1 MIRKK
6 IFMICSVVLLSI
18 SLSAQDIGSIMEKYG
33 KVENVELVKINNFML
48 TMARAV
54 ADKESKQV
62 LKKITG
68 IKVLSA
74 DSTANVRSLM
84 SDIDNAT
91 NRQNYE
97 KVVEVREKGET
108 VNIYF
113 KELGKNKTELL
124 VVNNEKSGT
133 LNLILVSGSITPEEF
148 EKLNNNE
155 KNKDKNKDKNNK

>member
-1 MIRKK
+1 MKMNKK
-6 IFMICSVVLLSI
+6 IFLICTVLLLSL
-18 SLSAQDIGSIMEKYG
+18 SLSAQDISSIMNKYG
-33 KVENVELVKINNFML
+33 KVENVELVKINNVML

-74 DSTANVRSLM
+74 DSTANVKGLI
-84 SDIDNAT
+84 SDIDNVT
-91 NRQNYE
+91 TRQNYE
-97 KVVEVREKGET
+97 KLVEVREKGEK

-124 VVNNEKSGT
+124 VVNSEKSGEV
-133 LNLILVSGSITPEEF
+133 NLVLISGNITPEEF
-148 EKLNNNE
+148 KELN
-155 KNKDKNKDKNNK
+155 NKDKNNK

>member
-1 MIRKK
+1 MKMNKK
-6 IFMICSVVLLSI
+6 IFLICTVLLLSL
-18 SLSAQDIGSIMEKYG
+18 SLSAQDISSIMNKYG
-33 KVENVELVKINNFML
+33 KVENVELVKINNIML

-74 DSTANVRSLM
+74 DSTANVKGLI
-84 SDIDNAT
+84 SDIDNVT
-91 NRQNYE
+91 TRQNYE
-97 KVVEVREKGET
+97 KLVEVREKGEK

-124 VVNNEKSGT
+124 VVNSEKSGEV
-133 LNLILVSGSITPEEF
+133 NLVLISGNITPEEF
-148 EKLNNNE
+148 KELN
-155 KNKDKNKDKNNK
+155 NKDKNNK

>member
-1 MIRKK
+1 MKMNKK
-6 IFMICSVVLLSI
+6 IFLICTVVLLSL
-18 SLSAQDIGSIMEKYG
+18 SLSAQDISSIMNKYG
-33 KVENVELVKINNFML
+33 KVENVELVKINNIML

-74 DSTANVRSLM
+74 DSTANVKGLI
-84 SDIDNAT
+84 SDIDNVT
-91 NRQNYE
+91 TRQNYE
-97 KVVEVREKGET
+97 KLVEVREKGEK

-124 VVNNEKSGT
+124 VVNSEKSGEV
-133 LNLILVSGSITPEEF
+133 NLVLISGNITPEEF
-148 EKLNNNE
+148 KELN
-155 KNKDKNKDKNNK
+155 NKDKNNK

>member
-1 MIRKK
+1 MKMNKK
-6 IFMICSVVLLSI
+6 IFLICTVLLLSL
-18 SLSAQDIGSIMEKYG
+18 SLSAQDISSIMNKYG
-33 KVENVELVKINNFML
+33 KVENVELVKINNIML

-74 DSTANVRSLM
+74 DSTANVKGLI
-84 SDIDNAT
+84 SDIDNVT
-91 NRQNYE
+91 TRQNYE
-97 KVVEVREKGET
+97 KLVEVREKGEK

-124 VVNNEKSGT
+124 VVNSEKSGEV
-133 LNLILVSGSITPEEF
+133 NLILISGNITPEEF
-148 EKLNNNE
+148 EKLNN
-155 KNKDKNKDKNNK
+155 KDKNNK

>member
-1 MIRKK
+1 MNMNKK
-6 IFMICSVVLLSI
+6 IFLICTIVLLSL
-18 SLSAQDIGSIMEKYG
+18 SLAAQDISSIMNKYG
-33 KVENVELVKINNFML
+33 KVENVELVKINNIML

-74 DSTANVRSLM
+74 DSTANVKGLI
-84 SDIDNAT
+84 SDIDNVT
-91 NRQNYE
+91 TRQNYE
-97 KVVEVREKGET
+97 KLVEVREKGEK

-124 VVNNEKSGT
+124 VVNSEKSGEV
-133 LNLILVSGSITPEEF
+133 NLILISGNITPDEF
-148 EKLNNNE
+148 EKLNN
-155 KNKDKNKDKNNK
+155 KDKNNK

>member
-1 MIRKK
+1 MNN
-6 IFMICSVVLLSI
+6 
-18 SLSAQDIGSIMEKYG
+18 YG
-33 KVENVELVKINNFML
+33 KVENVELVKINNIML

-74 DSTANVRSLM
+74 DSTANVKGLI
-84 SDIDNAT
+84 SDIDNVT
-91 NRQNYE
+91 TRQNYE
-97 KVVEVREKGET
+97 KLVEVREKGEK

-124 VVNNEKSGT
+124 VVNSEKSGEV
-133 LNLILVSGSITPEEF
+133 NLILISGNITPDEF
-148 EKLNNNE
+148 EKLNN
-155 KNKDKNKDKNNK
+155 KDKNNK

>member
-1 MIRKK
+1 MKMNKK
-6 IFMICSVVLLSI
+6 IFLICTVVLLSL
-18 SLSAQDIGSIMEKYG
+18 SLSAQDISLIMNKYG
-33 KVENVELVKINNFML
+33 KVENVELVKINNIML

-74 DSTANVRSLM
+74 DSTANVKGLI
-84 SDIDNAT
+84 SDIDNVT
-91 NRQNYE
+91 TRQNYE
-97 KVVEVREKGET
+97 KLVEVREKGEK

-124 VVNNEKSGT
+124 VVNSEKSGEV
-133 LNLILVSGSITPEEF
+133 NLVLISGNITPEEF
-148 EKLNNNE
+148 KELN
-155 KNKDKNKDKNNK
+155 NKDKNNK

>member
-1 MIRKK
+1 MNMNKK
-6 IFMICSVVLLSI
+6 IFLICTVVLLSL
-18 SLSAQDIGSIMEKYG
+18 SLSAQDISSIMNKYG
-33 KVENVELVKINNFML
+33 KVENVELVKINNIML

-74 DSTANVRSLM
+74 DSTANVKGLI
-84 SDIDNAT
+84 SDIDNVT
-91 NRQNYE
+91 TRQNYE
-97 KVVEVREKGET
+97 KLVEVREKGEK

-124 VVNNEKSGT
+124 VVNSEKSGEV
-133 LNLILVSGSITPEEF
+133 NLVLISGNITPEEF
-148 EKLNNNE
+148 KELN
-155 KNKDKNKDKNNK
+155 NKDKNNK

>member
-1 MIRKK
+1 MNKK
-6 IFMICSVVLLSI
+6 VFLTCTVVLLSL
-18 SLSAQDIGSIMEKYG
+18 SLAAQDISSIMNKYG
-33 KVENVELVKINNFML
+33 KVENVELVKINNIML

-74 DSTANVRSLM
+74 DSTANVKGLI
-84 SDIDNAT
+84 SDIDNVT
-91 NRQNYE
+91 TRQNYE
-97 KVVEVREKGET
+97 KLVEVREKGEK

-124 VVNNEKSGT
+124 VVNSEKSGEV
-133 LNLILVSGSITPEEF
+133 NLVLISGNITPEEF
-148 EKLNNNE
+148 KELN
-155 KNKDKNKDKNNK
+155 NKDKNNK